1 MVHLTTPRSALLTH
15 PPPSLHSFDYAP
27 ITTEQLEEATKLEA
41 ALRATPTNEL
51 KNQVAEL
58 ADSLQQGSEKPQL
71 EGARNLWAAMF
82 EVSESKD
89 DYALFAL
96 GSTLRKMGDAATTAE
111 SDELVALADAAQ
123 GRAAKAALWIMGPHL
138 DEISA
143 TQVAFLRRLAGR
155 LNGAT
160 K

>member
-1 MVHLTTPRSALLTH
+1 MKR
-15 PPPSLHSFDYAP
+15 PPIPAN
-27 ITTEQLEEATKLEA
+27 
-41 ALRATPTNEL
+41 LRAAVDDLREYINPPRD
-51 KNQVAEL
+51 VAR
-58 ADSLQQGSEKPQL
+58 
-71 EGARNLWAAMF
+71 AR
-82 EVSESKD
+82 
-89 DYALFAL
+89 
-96 GSTLRKMGDAATTAE
+96 TLRKMGDAATTAE

-155 LNGAT
+155 LNGAA